1 MSERQNPNTMT
12 LPKRDS
18 QYHTYGDYLIW
29 SRESGDELIDGTAY
43 VKEPP
48 SPTVPHQAIAF
59 ELARQIGDA
68 LEDTHWRVVVAPL
81 DVCLPKSTEPDE
93 QVDTVVQPDV
103 LITGDPGPGR
113 RDERRIRGAPDWLAE
128 VASPRTARYDQNVK
142 IPVYERAGV
151 REVWLV
157 KPASL
162 KVTIYRLEKGCYGRP
177 TVREMKGQTKLT
189 AVPGVIV
196 NWDRV
201 VARCL

>member
-1 MSERQNPNTMT
+1 MSERETTNTMT

-29 SRESGDELIDGTAY
+29 SRESGAELIDGTAY

-48 SPTVPHQAIAF
+48 SPTWSHQLLVS
-59 ELARQIGDA
+59 ELFHQVANA
-68 LEDTHWRVVVAPL
+68 LEDTHWRVIVAPL
-81 DVCLPKSTEPDE
+81 DVRLPKSTEPDN
-93 QVDTVVQPDV
+93 QVDTVVQPDI
-103 LITGDPGPGR
+103 LITGDPAR
-113 RDERRIRGAPDWLAE
+113 RDHRGMRGAPDWLAE

-142 IPVYERAGV
+142 VPVYERAGV
-151 REVWLV
+151 PEVWLV
-157 KPASL
+157 NPATL
-162 KVTIYRLEKGCYGRP
+162 KVTIYRLEKGRYGRP
-177 TVREMKGQTKLT
+177 TIREMKGQTKLT